1 MEEKEMNKIKT
12 EQEKIIYMVKS
23 MILQTLTTKMKQKLY
38 S

>member
-1 MEEKEMNKIKT
+1 MNKIKT